1 MKSKFCN
8 YLFAYLF
15 LFFLSNNL
23 TNGQSKRVSKK
34 DIIKISESNYESL
47 KYRSI
52 GPHRGG
58 RSSAVT
64 GVPGKP
70 NLFYFG
76 SAGGGIW
83 KTVDGG
89 DTYENISDGF
99 FGGSIGSVS
108 VSKSDPNVIYVG
120 GGEVTLRGNV
130 SSGYGVWKSVN
141 AGRTWSFSGLPKS
154 RHIPRI
160 VIDPKNHD
168 IVYAA
173 VLGNIYKPTE
183 DRGVYKS
190 VDGGQSWSRV
200 LFSNKHS
207 GAVELVMDPSNPR
220 ILYASTWRV
229 NRTPYSFN
237 SGGKG
242 SALWKSVDQGK
253 TWKKISTNK
262 GFAVGVL
269 GIIGV
274 TVSPVNP
281 QKIWAIVE
289 NETSGGVYR
298 SDDGGLSWS
307 YINSSRSLRQ
317 RAWYY
322 SKIYA
327 DTQDEDIV
335 YVMNVS
341 YHKSKDGGKTFESHD
356 APHGDHHDLW
366 IAPENN
372 QRMIIGDDGG
382 AQITYD
388 GGETW
393 STYYNQPTAQF
404 YRVTTDNSF
413 PYRIYSAQ
421 QDNTTLRIRHRSSGN
436 GISEDDWEPTAG
448 GESAHIAV
456 DPLDNDIVY
465 GGSYGGYLTRL
476 NHKNNSERGINVWP
490 DNPMGYGAEGM
501 KYRFQWNFPIHFS
514 KHNPK
519 KLYTFSNHVH
529 LSEDE
534 GQSWKVISPDLTTN
548 TPEKLKSSG
557 GPITQDNTGVEYYCT
572 IFAANESPIKEGLI
586 WVGSDDG
593 LLHLTR
599 NGGENWE
606 NVTPKDLPEWL
617 MVNSIEPS
625 AFDPAVCYVAG
636 TLYKTGNFKPYLYKT
651 VDYGKNWSLITNGI
665 DAEHFTRVLRADPLK
680 KGLLFAGT
688 ETGMYISH
696 DDGISWNPFQLNLPI
711 VPITDLTIKNGSL
724 IVSTQGRG
732 IWILDDLT
740 VIHQINPN
748 TINQEIKLFKPKKS
762 YRILGSGG
770 LEEVLGKSD
779 NLFLTQGTNLANG
792 VIIHFN
798 IKRYDSVMD
807 KVAISIK
814 EKDGTLIKKFSNR
827 DKNNKL
833 KVKKG
838 GNTFVWN
845 TLYNG
850 PETPKD
856 MIFWSASF
864 DGAKAVPGEY
874 KVVLEKNQLS
884 EEQDFTIL
892 PDPRSEVSISQMKK
906 QFDFINNINKT
917 VDRAHRAIKNIRII
931 CKKLKDFVDNYSD
944 VQKYSDLMN
953 KAKSLSK
960 SLNDVEKTLYQ
971 TQNKSAQDPLNFPI
985 RLTNKLGYL
994 NSLVANS
1001 DFPPTNQDELVRIE
1015 LTNKVN
1021 FCLSTYDKLIS
1032 EDLENFNKAFAE
1044 LNLDYLTIK

>member
-1 MKSKFCN
+1 
-8 YLFAYLF
+8 
-15 LFFLSNNL
+15 
-23 TNGQSKRVSKK
+23 
-34 DIIKISESNYESL
+34 
-47 KYRSI
+47 
-52 GPHRGG
+52 
-58 RSSAVT
+58 
-64 GVPGKP
+64 
-70 NLFYFG
+70 
-76 SAGGGIW
+76 
-83 KTVDGG
+83 
-89 DTYENISDGF
+89 
-99 FGGSIGSVS
+99 
-108 VSKSDPNVIYVG
+108 
-120 GGEVTLRGNV
+120 
-130 SSGYGVWKSVN
+130 
-141 AGRTWSFSGLPKS
+141 
-154 RHIPRI
+154 
-160 VIDPKNHD
+160 
-168 IVYAA
+168 
-173 VLGNIYKPTE
+173 
-183 DRGVYKS
+183 
-190 VDGGQSWSRV
+190 
-200 LFSNKHS
+200 
-207 GAVELVMDPSNPR
+207 
-220 ILYASTWRV
+220 
-229 NRTPYSFN
+229 
-237 SGGKG
+237 
-242 SALWKSVDQGK
+242 
-253 TWKKISTNK
+253 
-262 GFAVGVL
+262 
-269 GIIGV
+269 
-274 TVSPVNP
+274 
-281 QKIWAIVE
+281 
-289 NETSGGVYR
+289 
-298 SDDGGLSWS
+298 
-307 YINSSRSLRQ
+307 
-317 RAWYY
+317 
-322 SKIYA
+322 
-327 DTQDEDIV
+327 
-335 YVMNVS
+335 MNVS

-382 AQITYD
+382 AQISYD

-476 NHKNNSERGINVWP
+476 NHKHNSERGINVWP

-606 NVTPKDLPEWL
+606 NVTPKNLPEWL

-688 ETGMYISH
+688 ETGIYISH

-762 YRILGSGG
+762 YRILDSGG

-874 KVVLEKNQLS
+874 KVVLEKNELS
-884 EEQDFTIL
+884 QEQDFAIL

-944 VQKYSDLMN
+944 VQKYSNLMN

>member
-89 DTYENISDGF
+89 VTYENISDGF

-207 GAVELVMDPSNPR
+207 GAVELVIDPSNPR

-382 AQITYD
+382 AQISYD

-762 YRILGSGG
+762 YRILDSGG

-931 CKKLKDFVDNYSD
+931 CKKLKDFVGNYSD

>member
-207 GAVELVMDPSNPR
+207 GAVELVIDPSNPR

-382 AQITYD
+382 AQISYD